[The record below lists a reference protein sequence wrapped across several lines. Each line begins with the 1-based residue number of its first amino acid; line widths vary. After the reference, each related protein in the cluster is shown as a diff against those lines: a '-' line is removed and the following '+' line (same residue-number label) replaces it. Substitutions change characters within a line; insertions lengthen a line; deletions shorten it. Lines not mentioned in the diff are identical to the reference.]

1 MVPTRTKNPPRTGH
15 KWLLQHVYHTGDG
28 CLAWPFTV
36 GGAGY
41 GQFSAHRKFYYAH
54 RYMCELAHGPAPSDG
69 HQAAHSCGNTECVNP
84 RHLSWKTPAENQLDR
99 RDHGTTMGGRRH
111 KLTPEQVAEIRAAA
125 GTEPRAR
132 TAARY
137 GVTGVTVRHI
147 QNGNT
152 WKTGAYAFG
161 GFQVAPWR
169 KGRPGKRVAIPSTL
183 RTGD

>member
-1 MVPTRTKNPPRTGH
+1 MTMIDRRKKSAPRTGH
-15 KWLLQHVYHTGDG
+15 KWLLQHVYHLGDE
-28 CLAWPFTV
+28 CLLWPLGFSGT
-36 GGAGY
+36 GY
-41 GQFSAHRKFYYAH
+41 GIFSAHKQHYYAH
-54 RYMCELAHGPAPSDG
+54 RYMCELAHGPAPDG
-69 HQAAHSCGNTECVNP
+69 YQAAHSCGDPRCVNP
-84 RHLSWKTPAENQLDR
+84 KHLSWKTPAENQLDR
-99 RDHGTTMGGRRH
+99 HEHGTTMEGRRH
-111 KLTPEQVAEIRAAA
+111 KLTPEQVAEIRAVA

-169 KGRPGKRVAIPSTL
+169 KGRPGKRVQP
-183 RTGD
+183 